1 MLGNSKKSHFAHALP
16 TDFLTCGQKKCAEV
30 CQKRLENGHFDV
42 MKMHPLLEVPIFIVY
57 GSIHVVKAYL
67 SGLPP
72 RPFA

>member
-1 MLGNSKKSHFAHALP
+1 MVYSLHIKISLIQALKLLCKKTKPF
-16 TDFLTCGQKKCAEV
+16 
-30 CQKRLENGHFDV
+30 
-42 MKMHPLLEVPIFIVY
+42 MKTHPFFGVQIFIVY